1 MRILLVEDE
10 EKVVRFLTLGL
21 KAERFLIDVASDGQI
36 GLNMALAM
44 RYDLLIVDLMLP
56 GLTGTQLISRLRR
69 HDPGVPII
77 VLTARDAVDDKVLN
91 FDAGADDYLTKPFA
105 FAELLVRIRAL
116 LRRGNAEQS
125 NVITLDGLEMN
136 RLSHQVKRNGL
147 SIKLTSKEYSLLE
160 YLAVNAGRVLSRTMI
175 VEHVWDQSF
184 EGLTN
189 IVDVYIRQLR
199 TKVDEPFKTKLIHT
213 VRNMGYMISDEY
225 GD

>member
-1 MRILLVEDE
+1 
-10 EKVVRFLTLGL
+10 
-21 KAERFLIDVASDGQI
+21 
-36 GLNMALAM
+36 
-44 RYDLLIVDLMLP
+44 
-56 GLTGTQLISRLRR
+56 
-69 HDPGVPII
+69 
-77 VLTARDAVDDKVLN
+77 
-91 FDAGADDYLTKPFA
+91 
-105 FAELLVRIRAL
+105 
-116 LRRGNAEQS
+116 
-125 NVITLDGLEMN
+125 MN

-147 SIKLTSKEYSLLE
+147 LIRLTSKEYSLLE

-199 TKVDEPFKTKLIHT
+199 AKVDEPFKTKLIHT